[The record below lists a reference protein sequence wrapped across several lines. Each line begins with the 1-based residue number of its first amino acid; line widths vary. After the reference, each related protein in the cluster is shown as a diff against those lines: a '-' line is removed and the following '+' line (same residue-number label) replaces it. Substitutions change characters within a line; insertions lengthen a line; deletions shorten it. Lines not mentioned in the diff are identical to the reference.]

1 MVTVWEWLTWGSDEW
16 KEYHQ
21 GPGSKGQEHTPESV
35 AAAKKFLVAELA
47 LLSLAAAP
55 AVYALSLRKKKKLKA
70 GEERLGVA
78 MENASSALGTL
89 TVTALAAPAVAAG
102 ITYITVQ
109 KLEDAEYIT
118 KGLGDGIQTLM
129 AVAAA
134 GPAIAGIG
142 QIATSAF
149 KKGK

>member
-1 MVTVWEWLTWGSDEW
+1 
-16 KEYHQ
+16 
-21 GPGSKGQEHTPESV
+21 
-35 AAAKKFLVAELA
+35 
-47 LLSLAAAP
+47 
-55 AVYALSLRKKKKLKA
+55 
-70 GEERLGVA
+70 
-78 MENASSALGTL
+78 
-89 TVTALAAPAVAAG
+89 VTALAAPAVAAG